1 LNVPIANK
9 GVRTM
14 TVAEELSLLMQ
25 NHDDEPEAAAGQ
37 LRHIAQSPVPADQ
50 LGRFSWLCVH
60 VIGEKYQRWSEAY
73 ELIVKAS
80 SAHETVPL
88 AALRNA
94 AVAAHLSG
102 DLLTGLKL
110 ERRMTQHG
118 LRPDQ
123 ATTVVRAAA
132 LSFLPIRE
140 RAVDAAI
147 ALQTVV
153 AAVRQWDETKDADT
167 LVAAS
172 LNNIVS
178 ALLELDDE
186 TLAQSQVRE
195 AMTDGAFA
203 ARELWHRAGTWVNH
217 ERADYLCA
225 LVFNRLGEFA
235 KALEAAERG
244 RQLIETHG
252 SEDVDRAF
260 LMLESAQALFGL
272 ERREEG
278 AGWLRQAAA
287 IAEGWDDESLKD
299 WFAGK
304 AKPLYSMLG

>member
-1 LNVPIANK
+1 
-9 GVRTM
+9 M
-14 TVAEELSLLMQ
+14 TVADELSLLMQ
-25 NHDDEPEAAAGQ
+25 NHDDEPDAAAEQ
-37 LRHIAQSPVPADQ
+37 LRRIAQSPVPADQ

-73 ELIVKAS
+73 ELLAKAT
-80 SAHETVPL
+80 SAHESLPL
-88 AALRNA
+88 AVLRNF

-102 DLLTGLKL
+102 DLATGVTL

-118 LRPDQ
+118 LQLGQ

-132 LSFLPIRE
+132 LSFLLTRE
-140 RAVDAAI
+140 RAVDVAI

-153 AAVRQWDETKDADT
+153 AAVNQWDPTKDADT
-167 LVAAS
+167 LAAVS
-172 LNNIVS
+172 LNNVVS
-178 ALLELDDE
+178 ALLEQDDE
-186 TLAQSQVRE
+186 TLAHLEVRE
-195 AMTDGAFA
+195 AMTEGAFA
-203 ARELWHRAGTWVNH
+203 ARELWNRAGTWVNH

-225 LVFNRLGEFA
+225 LVFNRLGEFVE
-235 KALEAAERG
+235 ALEAAERG

-260 LMLESAQALFGL
+260 LMLESAQALLGL

-278 AGWLRQAAA
+278 AGRLQQAAA
-287 IAEGWDDESLKD
+287 IAEGWDDQSLKD

-304 AKPLYSMLG
+304 AKPLYGMLG

>member
-1 LNVPIANK
+1 
-9 GVRTM
+9 M
-14 TVAEELSLLMQ
+14 TVADELSLLMQ
-25 NHDDEPEAAAGQ
+25 NHDDEPEAAAEH
-37 LRHIAQSPVPADQ
+37 LRQIVQSPLPADQ

-60 VIGEKYQRWSEAY
+60 VIGEKYLRWSEAY
-73 ELIVKAS
+73 ELIAKAT
-80 SAHETVPL
+80 SAHESLPL
-88 AALRNA
+88 AVLRNA

-102 DLLTGLKL
+102 DLLTGVGL
-110 ERRMTQHG
+110 EQRMSQQG
-118 LRPDQ
+118 LPLDR

-132 LSFLPIRE
+132 LSFLLTRE
-140 RAVDAAI
+140 RAPDVAV

-153 AAVRQWDETKDADT
+153 AALKQWDESKDADP

-172 LNNIVS
+172 LNNLVS
-178 ALLELDDE
+178 GLLEQDDA
-186 TLAQSQVRE
+186 TLAHLAVRE
-195 AMTDGAFA
+195 AMIEGAFA
-203 ARELWHRAGTWVNH
+203 ARELWQRAGTWVNH

-225 LVFNRLGEFA
+225 LVFNRLGEFS

-244 RQLIETHG
+244 RLLIETHG

-260 LMLESAQALFGL
+260 LMLESAQALCGL

-287 IAEGWDDESLKD
+287 IAEGWDDPSLKD

-304 AKPLYSMLG
+304 AEPLYDTLA

>member
-1 LNVPIANK
+1 
-9 GVRTM
+9 M
-14 TVAEELSLLMQ
+14 TVADELSLLMQ

-37 LRHIAQSPVPADQ
+37 LGRMAQSPLPADQ

-73 ELIVKAS
+73 ELIARAT
-80 SAHETVPL
+80 SAHETLPL
-88 AALRNA
+88 AVLRNS

-102 DLLTGLKL
+102 DLLTGVTL
-110 ERRMTQHG
+110 ERRMTEHG

-132 LSFLPIRE
+132 LSFLLTRE
-140 RAVDAAI
+140 RAVDVAI

-153 AAVRQWDETKDADT
+153 AAVNQWDQTKDADT

-172 LNNIVS
+172 LNNVVS
-178 ALLELDDE
+178 ALLEQDDE
-186 TLAQSQVRE
+186 TLARPQVRE
-195 AMTDGAFA
+195 AMTEGAFA
-203 ARELWHRAGTWVNH
+203 ARELWYRAGTWVNH
-217 ERADYLCA
+217 ERAHYLCA

-244 RQLIETHG
+244 RLLIETHG
-252 SEDVDRAF
+252 SEDVDRAS
-260 LMLESAQALFGL
+260 LMLESVQALFGL
-272 ERREEG
+272 ERGEEG

-287 IAEGWDDESLKD
+287 IAEGWDDQSLRS

-304 AKPLYSMLG
+304 AKPLYGTPG